1 MKALVH
7 DTYGSPDVLEL
18 RDVETPVAGDGE
30 VLVRVRAA
38 AANPLDWHFLRGIPY
53 VMRAQFG
60 LRVPKRTNVGN
71 DVAGEVEAVGAGVA
85 RLRPGDEVFGEVTG
99 SFAEYVAAP
108 ENKLQR
114 MPANLSFEQAAAVP
128 VAGVTALQGLRDHGR
143 LRSGQRVLVIG
154 AGGGVGTFA
163 VQIAKVFGAD
173 VTGVCSTG
181 KVDMVRS
188 IGADRVVDYIR
199 EDPTLGRD
207 RFDVIFQVAGMASAA
222 DCRRVLTNRGTLVLS
237 SGDSSGR
244 LIGPIGRMLGGL
256 AMSPFVG
263 QRIVAFIA
271 KPGTSDL
278 GVLRELIEDGRL
290 TPVIDRT
297 YALTDAVEAIR
308 YLEAGHAAGKI
319 VVTVADS

>member
-1 MKALVH
+1 MKAIVH
-7 DTYGSPDVLEL
+7 DSYGGPDVLEL
-18 RDVETPVAGDGE
+18 RDVDTPAAPDGE

-38 AANPLDWHFLRGIPY
+38 SANPLDWHFLRGIPY
-53 VMRAQFG
+53 VMRAQAG

-71 DVAGEVEAVGAGVA
+71 DVAGVVESVGAGVS
-85 RLRPGDEVFGEVTG
+85 RLRAGDEVFGDVMG

-108 ENKLQR
+108 EGKLER
-114 MPANLSFEQAAAVP
+114 KPANLSFEQAAAVP

-143 LRSGQRVLVIG
+143 LRAGKRALIVG

-163 VQIAKVFGAD
+163 VQIAKSFGAD

-188 IGADRVVDYIR
+188 IGADRVVDYTH
-199 EDPTLGRD
+199 EDFTKGAERY
-207 RFDVIFQVAGMASAA
+207 DVVFQAAGTATPVE
-222 DCRRVLTNRGTLVLS
+222 CRRVLTPKGTLVLC

-244 LIGPIGRMLGGL
+244 VIGPIGRMLGGL

-263 QRIVAFIA
+263 QRIVSFLA
-271 KPGTSDL
+271 KPETRDL
-278 GVLRELIEDGRL
+278 RVLKELIEDGKV

-297 YALTDAVEAIR
+297 YALPDAAEAIR
-308 YLEAGHAAGKI
+308 YLEAGHAAGKV

>member
-1 MKALVH
+1 
-7 DTYGSPDVLEL
+7 
-18 RDVETPVAGDGE
+18 
-30 VLVRVRAA
+30 
-38 AANPLDWHFLRGIPY
+38 
-53 VMRAQFG
+53 
-60 LRVPKRTNVGN
+60 
-71 DVAGEVEAVGAGVA
+71 
-85 RLRPGDEVFGEVTG
+85 
-99 SFAEYVAAP
+99 
-108 ENKLQR
+108 

-143 LRSGQRVLVIG
+143 LRAGQRVLVIG

-163 VQIAKVFGAD
+163 VQIAKVFGAE
-173 VTGVCSTG
+173 VTGVCSPG

-188 IGADRVVDYIR
+188 IGADHVVDYTR
-199 EDPTLGRD
+199 EDAASGRE
-207 RFDVIFQVAGMASAA
+207 RFDVILQVAGTASAL
-222 DCRRVLTNRGTLVLS
+222 DVRRVLTPTGTLVLS
-237 SGDSSGR
+237 SGDSAGR

-271 KPGTSDL
+271 KPGASDL
-278 GVLRELIEDGRL
+278 RVLKELIEDGRL

-297 YALTDAVEAIR
+297 YALTDVAEAIR